1 MALLRLRNMPWG
13 SIIPRIR
20 QFFLTLAL
28 AVLCVASLS
37 TITAAEE
44 ASTQSWKIVRAD
56 CQYLLQDH
64 EMVEA
69 AGRQS
74 KSAEYLRIRAGA
86 GTYLDVEQA
95 VERSRIIDDLVAGVW
110 LRSDRKG
117 LQVFAKVVLPNTPD
131 PKTGQS
137 ATMRL
142 AGNHYE
148 NIGDW
153 QFLKVANTTAILE
166 RQLPVLR
173 ARLRAPVDT
182 RGAYL
187 ESLIVNVFGGPGT
200 TRVWLDEIEL
210 QGNIHIVQTSLP
222 HQSKNQDSESATG
235 SGPRLRSSKLTID
248 DRPFF
253 PRIVDHHGEPLELL
267 KKLGFNTVYLSEFPS
282 EQLHAEAV
290 EQDIRLICPAPHHV
304 EDIPELPAVAAWHLG
319 DDISGKAGIREY
331 TETLRRNDPRSRLI
345 IGGAIE
351 DQWQAS
357 RQVDVLLRTR
367 APIGTSFPLSEFDEW
382 LHQTSHLVR
391 PGTPIWC
398 SIQTELAPT
407 LIQQAQSLSNQRENF
422 SSVVEMEQMRQ
433 LSLAALS
440 AGSRGLWFR
449 TQRRMDGDRYQAR
462 RLRQILERL
471 NIELALMSPW
481 VMGGQ
486 RMGSIDSN
494 NPDRQVVSL
503 ATERSRLLITTSTAD
518 DSQFV
523 GAIPRG
529 TDTMVVAGV
538 PDSTDVYLLSPVGL
552 RPVQRRR
559 ISGGIQIQVDANSAD
574 SLMLMT
580 EDPLVVTHI
589 NRLVTQTRARAAIL
603 EYQIAREDHEQLL
616 EATKSSE
623 TTAWSQLIDESQQ
636 SLAICQRLLES
647 GDITDVY
654 RFARQAVQAQSQL
667 RRLQW
672 KTAINDQPHPLSH
685 PAGGAFQLVSNH
697 EQISFDDAEAR
708 PWPGGDCEDLREML
722 QTGWRQHQTSPE
734 DLETYIALS
743 PNRVHG
749 GRHSLRIQVNPL
761 SKQAAASV
769 IETPPIW
776 VNSSPITVYPGQRVR
791 IRGWIRID
799 ETIRGSVDGLVIYDS
814 IGGEELGQRFQ
825 RTRGWQ
831 QFEMIRAINQH
842 DHLTLS
848 FALSGL
854 GEVWIDDLEVAVSLD
869 KRRLVSQN

>member
-1 MALLRLRNMPWG
+1 MLWG
-13 SIIPRIR
+13 SIIPRIHHI
-20 QFFLTLAL
+20 FLTLAV
-28 AVLCVASLS
+28 AVQGAASLS
-37 TITAAEE
+37 TTTAAEA
-44 ASTQSWKIVRAD
+44 ASPESWKIIRAD
-56 CQYLLQDH
+56 CQHLLQDH

-74 KSAEYLRIRAGA
+74 NSAEYLRIRAGA
-86 GTYLDVEQA
+86 GTYLDIEQA

-117 LQVFAKVVLPNTPD
+117 LQIFAKIVLPNTPD
-131 PKTGQS
+131 PKTGRA

-142 AGNHYE
+142 AGDHY
-148 NIGDW
+148 NNLGDW
-153 QFLKVANTTAILE
+153 QFLKVANTPALVE

-173 ARLRAPVDT
+173 AKLQAPVDT

-210 QGNIHIVQTSLP
+210 EGNIRIVLTPLP
-222 HQSKNQDSESATG
+222 HQRQEQLSQAATG
-235 SGPRLRSSKLTID
+235 SGPRLRTSKLTID

-253 PRIVDHHGEPLELL
+253 PRIVDYHGERLELI

-290 EQDIRLICPAPHHV
+290 QEGIWLICRAPQNV
-304 EDIPELPAVAAWHLG
+304 EDIPGIPAVIAWHLG
-319 DDISGKAGIREY
+319 DDISGEAGIREY
-331 TETLRRNDPRSRLI
+331 MDALRRNDPQSRLI
-345 IGGAIE
+345 VGGALE
-351 DQWQAS
+351 NQWLTS

-398 SIQTELAPT
+398 SIQTELAAT
-407 LIQQAQSLSNQRENF
+407 LIQQAQSLADLKVGF
-422 SSVVEMEQMRQ
+422 SPIVEMEQMRQ
-433 LSLAALS
+433 MSLAAIS
-440 AGSRGLWFR
+440 SGSRGLWFR
-449 TQRRMDGDRYQAR
+449 TGDRLDGDSSQAR
-462 RLRQILERL
+462 RLRQVLERL
-471 NIELALMSPW
+471 NIELALIAPW

-486 RMGSIDSN
+486 RMGSIASN
-494 NPDRQVVSL
+494 NPERQVVSL
-503 ATERSRLLITTSTAD
+503 ATERSRLLVTTSSAD

-523 GAIPRG
+523 AAIPRG
-529 TDTMVVAGV
+529 ADTLVVAGV
-538 PDSTDVYLLSPVGL
+538 PDSTDVYLLSPIGL
-552 RPVQRRR
+552 RPVQHRR
-559 ISGGIQIQVDANSAD
+559 ISGGIQIQVEGNSAD
-574 SLMLMT
+574 SMMLMT
-580 EDPLVVTHI
+580 EDPLVVTHV

-603 EYQIAREDHEQLL
+603 EYQIARDDHEQLL
-616 EATKSSE
+616 DATESSE
-623 TTAWSQLIDESQQ
+623 IRAWSQLIDESQQ

-654 RFARQAVQAQSQL
+654 RFARQAAQAQSQL

-672 KTAINDQPHPLSH
+672 KTAINNQPHPLSH
-685 PAGGAFQLVSNH
+685 PAGGAFQLVSSRG
-697 EQISFDDAEAR
+697 QIPFDDAETR
-708 PWPGGDCEDLREML
+708 PWPGGDCEDLPEML
-722 QTGWRQHQTSPE
+722 QKGWRQHQTSPE

-743 PNRVHG
+743 PNRVHQ
-749 GRHSLRIQVNPL
+749 GRHSLRIQVNAL

-769 IETPPIW
+769 IETPPVW

-814 IGGEELGQRFQ
+814 IGGEELSQRFQ
-825 RTRGWQ
+825 RTQGWQ
-831 QFEMIRAINQH
+831 QFEMIRAIDQH
-842 DHLTLS
+842 DHLTLT

-854 GEVWIDDLEVAVSLD
+854 GEVWIDDLEITVSLD